1 MVALC
6 PKLRTSALADSLLRV
21 SCIIFS
27 SLAQSPPLSPFLP
40 FAASR
45 RAQFQ
50 FWAKVFALEL
60 LQVSDSSICS
70 ETSDL
75 ATPIIQEV
83 LFQLYCSSFGS
94 ALYCTVIF
102 TSNSPMPKVPKS
114 LALIISG
121 YEYGCFALIY
131 EVK

>member
-6 PKLRTSALADSLLRV
+6 SKLRTSALADSLLRV

-27 SLAQSPPLSPFLP
+27 SLAQSPPLAPFLP

-50 FWAKVFALEL
+50 FWAKILALEL

-83 LFQLYCSSFGS
+83 LFQVYFTSFGSGNELSPLAQRCILYCSFH
-94 ALYCTVIF
+94 LQF
-102 TSNSPMPKVPKS
+102 TRVKS
-114 LALIISG
+114 T
-121 YEYGCFALIY
+121 
-131 EVK
+131 